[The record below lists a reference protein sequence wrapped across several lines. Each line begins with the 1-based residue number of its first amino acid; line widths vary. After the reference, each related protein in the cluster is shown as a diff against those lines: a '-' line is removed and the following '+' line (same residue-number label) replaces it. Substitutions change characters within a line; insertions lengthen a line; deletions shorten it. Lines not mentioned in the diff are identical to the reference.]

1 MKNLIPAAALQ
12 KVIITVFF
20 TALFLSPATAQTARQ
35 VNRQSQSWFSV
46 NITAHINDHWS
57 ILADAHIRRNHFMA
71 DNSFEF
77 IRTGI
82 QYHIDKNLS
91 FAAGYGHMWIHPSTA
106 GWKTVSNENRIY
118 QQAIL
123 LSKFHNISIMQRLRN
138 EQRWQQKIAAD
149 KFTGDLRFTNRL
161 RYLLSLTIPVFKN
174 DKLPALCFADEVALH
189 AGKEVVYNTF
199 DQNRLFIGIREK
211 ISGHLSFDTGY
222 MVVYQ
227 QKYSGYQYDLNNT
240 FRLFF
245 YYTPDLIRK
254 HKS

>member
-1 MKNLIPAAALQ
+1 MKNLIPAALLRV
-12 KVIITVFF
+12 VIVVFF
-20 TALFLSPATAQTARQ
+20 TGSFSLSSQAQAARQ
-35 VNRQSQSWFSV
+35 VNHQFQSWLSV
-46 NITAHINDHWS
+46 NTTAHINDHWS

-71 DNSFEF
+71 DNGFEF
-77 IRTGI
+77 VRTGI
-82 QYHIDKNLS
+82 QYNVDKNLS
-91 FAAGYGHMWIHPSTA
+91 FAAGYGHMWVHPTTA

-123 LSKFHNISIMQRLRN
+123 LSKFHGISIMQRLRN
-138 EQRWQQKIAAD
+138 EQRWQQKITAD

-161 RYLLSLTIPVFKN
+161 RYLLSFTIPVFRSN
-174 DKLPALCFADEVALH
+174 KLPALCMADEIALH

-211 ISGHLSFDTGY
+211 VSKDLSFDTGY

-245 YYTPDLIRK
+245 YYTPDLGKK
-254 HKS
+254 HKG